1 VGVDCS
7 AALGLEGVAAVVTA
21 ADIPGRNLYGIIV
34 KDQPFLAVDRVRY
47 VGEAVAAV
55 AADTVDIAEQALDLI
70 RVDYEPLPAVFDP
83 LEAMEP
89 DAPVVLG
96 TSNVRLW
103 RKVRRGDTEQVF
115 AAAPVVVEG
124 TFRTQLVEHAYI
136 EPEAGLAVPGEGEL
150 TLHCVSQGVHYNRG
164 EIAAMLGW
172 PVGRVR
178 VVQTMVGGGFGGKI
192 DLSVHPF
199 IALLAVKTGR
209 PVKLVY
215 TREES
220 MQASTKRHPFVIR
233 MRFAADHEGR
243 LLAGEAHIVGD
254 TGAYAS
260 YGHAVMTRA
269 AASAFG
275 PYNVGAVKVDAYMVH
290 TNNPIAGAMRGFG
303 VPQMATA
310 YEQLMDMLAEKVGLT
325 PLEIRRRNGWR
336 PGHATTATGQELSGG
351 VAVLETLERAAAGS
365 RLSDGGVL

>member
-1 VGVDCS
+1 MEL
-7 AALGLEGVAAVVTA
+7 AERALG
-21 ADIPGRNLYGIIV
+21 
-34 KDQPFLAVDRVRY
+34 
-47 VGEAVAAV
+47 
-55 AADTVDIAEQALDLI
+55 LI

-89 DAPVVLG
+89 GAPVVLG

-103 RKVRRGDTEQVF
+103 RRVRRGDAERVF
-115 AAAPVVVEG
+115 ATAPVVVEG

-136 EPEAGLAVPGEGEL
+136 EPEAGVAVPGEKEL
-150 TLHCVSQGVHYNRG
+150 TLYCVSQGVHYTRS
-164 EIAAMLGW
+164 EMAAMLGW
-172 PVGRVR
+172 PVSRVR
-178 VVQTMVGGGFGGKI
+178 VVQTVVGGGFGGKI

-220 MQASTKRHPFVIR
+220 MQASTKRHPFLIR
-233 MRFAADHEGR
+233 MRLAANREGR
-243 LLAGEAHIVGD
+243 LLAGEANIVGD

-260 YGHAVMTRA
+260 YGHAVITRA

-275 PYNVGAVKVDAYMVH
+275 PYNMDAVKVDAYMVH

-310 YEQLMDMLAEKVGLT
+310 HEQLMDMLAERVGLT
-325 PLEIRRRNGWR
+325 PLEIRRRNVWR
-336 PGHATTATGQELSGG
+336 RGDAITATGQELPGG
-351 VAVLETLERAAAGS
+351 VAVLDTVERAVTASGHKK
-365 RLSDGGVL
+365 DGRP